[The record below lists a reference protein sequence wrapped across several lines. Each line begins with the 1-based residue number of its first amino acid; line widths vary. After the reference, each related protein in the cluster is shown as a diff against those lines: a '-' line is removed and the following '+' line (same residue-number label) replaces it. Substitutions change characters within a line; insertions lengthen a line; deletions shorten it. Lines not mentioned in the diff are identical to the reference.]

1 MTLGQTIKYYRTKFN
16 LSQSE
21 LGDQI
26 GVSRQAVTKWE
37 TDTGIPDI
45 NNIQSLAKIFHISI
59 DTLLLSDHHV
69 QQSLHESKIE
79 YDIDMLKDFDINLGT
94 LGEVTIEGYEGE
106 KLFIQLSSSTYQ
118 DLQKDFKI
126 KFDDNKERFDIDLI
140 TKDHV
145 TKIQRRDINMHMMLP
160 SQYIH
165 KIECNVLPSSMS
177 FSHIVSDSIELDIK
191 TSSLDLIDIHGHI
204 EIDCNIDMVIK
215 TDVIDEKFDLNA
227 IRSASRLIITSSCL
241 FNTITKGIKTKIIY
255 EGDIDVDSD
264 NQIELNGIMSELTIK
279 KEAVTGK

>member
-69 QQSLHESKIE
+69 QSLHESKIE

-140 TKDHV
+140 TKNHV

-215 TDVIDEKFDLNA
+215 TDVIDGKLDLNA
-227 IRSASRLIITSSCL
+227 VRSAS
-241 FNTITKGIKTKIIY
+241 
-255 EGDIDVDSD
+255 
-264 NQIELNGIMSELTIK
+264 
-279 KEAVTGK
+279 

>member
-69 QQSLHESKIE
+69 QSLHESKIE

-140 TKDHV
+140 TKNHV
-145 TKIQRRDINMHMMLP
+145 TKIQRRDINMHMMMP
-160 SQYIH
+160 RQYIH
-165 KIECNVLPSSMS
+165 KIECNVPPSSMS
-177 FSHIVSDSIELDIK
+177 FSHIVSDSIEPDIK

-215 TDVIDEKFDLNA
+215 TDVIDGKLDLNA
-227 IRSASRLIITSSCL
+227 VRSASQLIITSPCL

-255 EGDIDVDSD
+255 EGDIDEDSD

-279 KEAVTGK
+279 KGMS

>member
-45 NNIQSLAKIFHISI
+45 NNIQSLAKLFQISI
-59 DTLLLSDHHV
+59 DTLLSFDHHV
-69 QQSLHESKIE
+69 ESLYESRIE
-79 YDIDMLKDFDINLGT
+79 YDIDMLKDFDMNLGT

-106 KLFIQLSSSTYQ
+106 KLIIQLSSSTCQ

-126 KFDDNKERFDIDLI
+126 KFDDNKERLDIDLM
-140 TKDHV
+140 TKDYV
-145 TKIQRRDINMHMMLP
+145 TKIQRRDINMYVMLP
-160 SQYIH
+160 SQYLH

-177 FSHIVSDSIELDIK
+177 LRHVISDSIELDIK
-191 TSSLDLIDIHGHI
+191 TSSLDLLDIHGHI
-204 EIDCNIDMVIK
+204 EIDCNIDMMIT
-215 TDVIDEKFDLNA
+215 TDAIDGKLDLNA
-227 IRSASRLIITSSCL
+227 VRSASQLIITSPCL
-241 FNTITKGIKTKIIY
+241 FNTLTKGIKTKIIY
-255 EGDIDVDSD
+255 EGDIDENTD

-279 KEAVTGK
+279 NGMSQ

>member
-21 LGDQI
+21 LGNQI

-45 NNIQSLAKIFHISI
+45 NNIQSLAKLFQISI
-59 DTLLLSDHHV
+59 DTLLSSDHHV
-69 QQSLHESKIE
+69 QSSYESKIE
-79 YDIDMLKDFDINLGT
+79 YDIDMLKDFDMNLGT

-106 KLFIQLSSSTYQ
+106 KLIIQLSSSTYQ
-118 DLQKDFKI
+118 ELQKDVKI
-126 KFDDNKERFDIDLI
+126 KFDDNEERLDIDLI

-160 SQYIH
+160 SHYVH

-177 FSHIVSDSIELDIK
+177 LSHIISDSIELDIK
-191 TSSLDLIDIHGHI
+191 TSSLDLLDIHGHI
-204 EIDCNIDMVIK
+204 EIDCNIDMMIT
-215 TDVIDEKFDLNA
+215 TDAIDGKLDLNA
-227 IRSASRLIITSSCL
+227 VRSASQLIITSPCL
-241 FNTITKGIKTKIIY
+241 FNTLTKGIKTKIIY
-255 EGDIDVDSD
+255 EGDIDENTD

-279 KEAVTGK
+279 NGMSQ